1 MSTLGAARNLRV
13 PRFAEDAVE
22 RARLAVV
29 PRQRRGPAPRVPFA
43 ILVGL
48 VLLGGVAGLL
58 FFNTHMQ
65 KNSFT
70 ITSLEL
76 RAQELHAKEQSLR
89 MQLDDLR
96 DPQRLADRALA
107 MGMLPPD
114 SPAFLDLR
122 TGEIV
127 GNPDPSTGV
136 NSFRIHT
143 PPAAK
148 PGALRPD
155 PVVLPRQVIIRPDR
169 GRDGAA
175 DRDRGRRDGRNG
187 GQATDADD

>member
-1 MSTLGAARNLRV
+1 
-13 PRFAEDAVE
+13 
-22 RARLAVV
+22 
-29 PRQRRGPAPRVPFA
+29 VPFA

-58 FFNTHMQ
+58 LFNTHMQ

-89 MQLDDLR
+89 MELDDLR

-122 TGEIV
+122 TGAIV

-136 NSFRIHT
+136 NSFGIQA
-143 PPAAK
+143 PAAPK
-148 PGALRPD
+148 PGSLRPD
-155 PVVLPRQVIIRPDR
+155 PVVLPQQVVIRPDR

-175 DRDRGRRDGRNG
+175 ARDDRRRDGTNG
-187 GQATDADD
+187 GQRD

>member
-1 MSTLGAARNLRV
+1 MSGAARNLRV
-13 PRFAEDAVE
+13 PRFAEEAVE

-58 FFNTHMQ
+58 MFNTHMQ

-89 MQLDDLR
+89 MELDDLR
-96 DPQRLADRALA
+96 DPQRLADRAVA
-107 MGMLPPD
+107 MGMVPPD

-122 TGEIV
+122 TGEVV
-127 GNPDPSTGV
+127 GNPDPSTGL
-136 NSFRIHT
+136 NSFRIAT

-148 PGALRPD
+148 PGSLRPD
-155 PVVLPRQVIIRPDR
+155 PVVLPRQVIIRPDG

-175 DRDRGRRDGRNG
+175 DRDDGRRDGTNG
-187 GQATDADD
+187 GRND